1 MTRANRRVHR
11 RGARAPATIAALLTG
26 LLAQALAPV
35 PAVVQ
40 GGGVSPAVAQGTKPA
55 PDAKPPAAQETKVV
69 TPAIENGSTVQLEYT
84 LKDDAGAV
92 LDSNHGQEPLTYVH
106 GQHQIVPG
114 LEQSLGGMHAGDQRS
129 VTVSAKDG
137 YGATD
142 PSAVVEVPKQLI
154 PPDALV
160 PGTWLTAQ
168 RQDGGA
174 RLVKVKE
181 VREQTVIL
189 DLNHP
194 LAGQNLHFDVKI
206 LGVAPPAKP

>member
-1 MTRANRRVHR
+1 MTQ
-11 RGARAPATIAALLTG
+11 ATNVT
-26 LLAQALAPV
+26 
-35 PAVVQ
+35 
-40 GGGVSPAVAQGTKPA
+40 
-55 PDAKPPAAQETKVV
+55 
-69 TPAIENGSTVQLEYT
+69 TPAIESGSTVQLEYT

-106 GQHQIVPG
+106 GRHQIVPG
-114 LEQSLGGMHAGDQRS
+114 LEQALGGMHAGDQRS
-129 VTVSAKDG
+129 VTVAAKDA
-137 YGATD
+137 YGAAD
-142 PSAVVEVPKQLI
+142 PTAVAEVPKQSI

-168 RQDGGA
+168 KQDVGA

-194 LAGQNLHFDVKI
+194 LAGQTLHFDVKI